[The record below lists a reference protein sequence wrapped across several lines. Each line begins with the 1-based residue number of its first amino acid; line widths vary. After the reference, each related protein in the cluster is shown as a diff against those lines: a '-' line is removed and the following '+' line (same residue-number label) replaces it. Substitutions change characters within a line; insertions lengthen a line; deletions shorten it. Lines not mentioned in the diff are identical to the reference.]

1 MMALGDILAARADN
15 ARARGTVEAGTLGTV
30 TVEAL
35 PVRELERL
43 MRGADGDR
51 AVFYAACRELQG
63 AGAALLRAGKVYRPD
78 QVMALVSDAEAA
90 KAAEAVRALSGWT
103 GMDGG
108 TVQRTDFPAE
118 NTAGDSAGAGKAAD
132 TGASSEASDG
142 TASEAAA
149 HGTDTDKK
157 AAFPA
162 VTSDR
167 RTADIG
173 RSRGQRFDCTA
184 DGTDEGA
191 GAGEAA
197 DTGVSSEA
205 SDGTAGEAAAHGTD
219 TDKKAAFPAVT
230 SDGRTADNGRSR
242 GQRFD
247 YTADGTDE
255 GAGGQAS
262 REAEIRPAVVQ
273 VNAEVRRDAVQKKT
287 ADAAFR
293 PDTVREKAGKNAEIR
308 HRSVHGE
315 KAGGQA
321 SCEFL
326 AEYGEPLPP
335 DGKTQVLPEK
345 SPDAPQNVGVSDKMD
360 GSLQKTEREFL
371 SERAAP
377 ERGYALGLH
386 ESKSEIDGRGGAN
399 LHESESENG
408 AGSGNA
414 LHEGESE
421 IAETLHENKS
431 ENDAKGGKTLHESK
445 SEVTGTLHETTSE
458 LAERVARELLDG
470 LRRAAWVR

>member
-63 AGAALLRAGKVYRPD
+63 TGAALLRAGKVYRPD

-103 GMDGG
+103 ETETNGK
-108 TVQRTDFPAE
+108 VAEVSPAE
-118 NTAGDSAGAGKAAD
+118 NTDGDSAGAGEAAD
-132 TGASSEASDG
+132 TGASSEASD
-142 TASEAAA
+142 
-149 HGTDTDKK
+149 
-157 AAFPA
+157 
-162 VTSDR
+162 R
-167 RTADIG
+167 
-173 RSRGQRFDCTA
+173 
-184 DGTDEGA
+184 
-191 GAGEAA
+191 
-197 DTGVSSEA
+197 
-205 SDGTAGEAAAHGTD
+205 
-219 TDKKAAFPAVT
+219 
-230 SDGRTADNGRSR
+230 RTADNGRSR

-247 YTADGTDE
+247 HTADGTDE
-255 GAGGQAS
+255 GAGGQDS
-262 REAEIRPAVVQ
+262 HETDKKAEIRPAVVQ
-273 VNAEVRRDAVQKKT
+273 VNAEVRREAVQKKT
-287 ADAAFR
+287 ADAAIR
-293 PDTVREKAGKNAEIR
+293 PDTVREKAEKNAEIR

-326 AEYGEPLPP
+326 AEYGEPLPL

-360 GSLQKTEREFL
+360 GSLQKTERDFL

-377 ERGYALGLH
+377 EDGYALGLH

-421 IAETLHENKS
+421 ITEP
-431 ENDAKGGKTLHESK
+431 
-445 SEVTGTLHETTSE
+445 LHETTSE

>member
-108 TVQRTDFPAE
+108 TAQRTDIPAE
-118 NTAGDSAGAGKAAD
+118 NADSAGAGD
-132 TGASSEASDG
+132 
-142 TASEAAA
+142 
-149 HGTDTDKK
+149 
-157 AAFPA
+157 
-162 VTSDR
+162 
-167 RTADIG
+167 
-173 RSRGQRFDCTA
+173 
-184 DGTDEGA
+184 
-191 GAGEAA
+191 
-197 DTGVSSEA
+197 SSEA

-230 SDGRTADNGRSR
+230 SDRRTADNGRSR

-247 YTADGTDE
+247 HTADGTDE
-255 GAGGQAS
+255 GAGGQDS
-262 REAEIRPAVVQ
+262 HETDKKAEIRPAVVQ

-377 ERGYALGLH
+377 EDGYALGLH

-421 IAETLHENKS
+421 ITETLHENKS
-431 ENDAKGGKTLHESK
+431 ENDAAGGDPLHESK
-445 SEVTGTLHETTSE
+445 SEVTETLHETTSE

>member
-108 TVQRTDFPAE
+108 TAQRTDLPAE
-118 NTAGDSAGAGKAAD
+118 NTAGDSAGAGEAAD
-132 TGASSEASDG
+132 TGASS
-142 TASEAAA
+142 
-149 HGTDTDKK
+149 
-157 AAFPA
+157 
-162 VTSDR
+162 VT
-167 RTADIG
+167 
-173 RSRGQRFDCTA
+173 
-184 DGTDEGA
+184 
-191 GAGEAA
+191 
-197 DTGVSSEA
+197 

-219 TDKKAAFPAVT
+219 TDKKA
-230 SDGRTADNGRSR
+230 
-242 GQRFD
+242 
-247 YTADGTDE
+247 
-255 GAGGQAS
+255 
-262 REAEIRPAVVQ
+262 EIRPAVVQ
-273 VNAEVRRDAVQKKT
+273 VNVEVRRDAVQKKL

-377 ERGYALGLH
+377 EDGYALGLH

-421 IAETLHENKS
+421 ITETLHENKS
-431 ENDAKGGKTLHESK
+431 ENDAAGGDPLHESK
-445 SEVTGTLHETTSE
+445 SEVTETLHETTSE

>member
-108 TVQRTDFPAE
+108 TAQRTDLPAG

-132 TGASSEASDG
+132 TGA
-142 TASEAAA
+142 
-149 HGTDTDKK
+149 
-157 AAFPA
+157 
-162 VTSDR
+162 
-167 RTADIG
+167 
-173 RSRGQRFDCTA
+173 
-184 DGTDEGA
+184 
-191 GAGEAA
+191 
-197 DTGVSSEA
+197 SSEA

-230 SDGRTADNGRSR
+230 SDGRTADNGRSGDLR
-242 GQRFD
+242 SEG
-247 YTADGTDE
+247 AGGADE
-255 GAGGQAS
+255 GAGGQDS
-262 REAEIRPAVVQ
+262 HETDKEAEIRPAVVQ
-273 VNAEVRRDAVQKKT
+273 VNAEVRREAVQKKT

-345 SPDAPQNVGVSDKMD
+345 SPDAPQNVGGSDKMD
-360 GSLQKTEREFL
+360 GSLQKTERDFL

-421 IAETLHENKS
+421 ITETLHETES

-445 SEVTGTLHETTSE
+445 SEVTETLHETTSE

>member
-1 MMALGDILAARADN
+1 MMALGEILAARADN

-90 KAAEAVRALSGWT
+90 KAGEAVRALSGWT

-108 TVQRTDFPAE
+108 TVQRTDFPAG
-118 NTAGDSAGAGKAAD
+118 NTAGDSAGAGEAAD
-132 TGASSEASDG
+132 TGA
-142 TASEAAA
+142 
-149 HGTDTDKK
+149 
-157 AAFPA
+157 
-162 VTSDR
+162 
-167 RTADIG
+167 
-173 RSRGQRFDCTA
+173 
-184 DGTDEGA
+184 
-191 GAGEAA
+191 
-197 DTGVSSEA
+197 SSEA

-230 SDGRTADNGRSR
+230 SDGHTADNGRSR

-247 YTADGTDE
+247 HTADGTDE
-255 GAGGQAS
+255 GAGGQDS
-262 REAEIRPAVVQ
+262 HETDKKAEIRPAVVQ

-287 ADAAFR
+287 ADAAIR
-293 PDTVREKAGKNAEIR
+293 PDTVREKAEKNAEIR

-326 AEYGEPLPP
+326 AEYGEPLPL

-377 ERGYALGLH
+377 EDGYALGLH
-386 ESKSEIDGRGGAN
+386 ESKSEIDGRGEAN

-421 IAETLHENKS
+421 ITETLHENKS
-431 ENDAKGGKTLHESK
+431 ENDAAGGDPLHESK
-445 SEVTGTLHETTSE
+445 SEVTEMLHETTSE
-458 LAERVARELLDG
+458 LAEKVARELLDG

>member
-108 TVQRTDFPAE
+108 TAQRTDLPAG
-118 NTAGDSAGAGKAAD
+118 NTAGDSAGAGEAAD
-132 TGASSEASDG
+132 TGA
-142 TASEAAA
+142 
-149 HGTDTDKK
+149 
-157 AAFPA
+157 
-162 VTSDR
+162 
-167 RTADIG
+167 
-173 RSRGQRFDCTA
+173 
-184 DGTDEGA
+184 
-191 GAGEAA
+191 
-197 DTGVSSEA
+197 SSEA

-230 SDGRTADNGRSR
+230 SDGRTADNGRSGDLR
-242 GQRFD
+242 SEGAGG
-247 YTADGTDE
+247 ADE
-255 GAGGQAS
+255 KAGGQAS
-262 REAEIRPAVVQ
+262 REAEIRPTVVQ
-273 VNAEVRRDAVQKKT
+273 VNAKVRRDAVQKKT

-377 ERGYALGLH
+377 EDGYALGLH

-421 IAETLHENKS
+421 NGVGSGNALHEGESEITETLHETES
-431 ENDAKGGKTLHESK
+431 EKDAAGGDPLHESK
-445 SEVTGTLHETTSE
+445 SEVTETLHETTSE

>member
-108 TVQRTDFPAE
+108 TAQRTDLPAG
-118 NTAGDSAGAGKAAD
+118 NMAGDS
-132 TGASSEASDG
+132 
-142 TASEAAA
+142 
-149 HGTDTDKK
+149 
-157 AAFPA
+157 
-162 VTSDR
+162 
-167 RTADIG
+167 
-173 RSRGQRFDCTA
+173 
-184 DGTDEGA
+184 A

-197 DTGVSSEA
+197 DTGASSET
-205 SDGTAGEAAAHGTD
+205 SDGTAGEAAAHGAD
-219 TDKKAAFPAVT
+219 TDKKAAFPAAT
-230 SDGRTADNGRSR
+230 SDRRAPDNGRSR

-247 YTADGTDE
+247 HTADGTDE
-255 GAGGQAS
+255 GAGGQDS
-262 REAEIRPAVVQ
+262 HETDKKAEIRPAVVQ
-273 VNAEVRRDAVQKKT
+273 VNAEVRRDAVQKKS

-421 IAETLHENKS
+421 ITETLHENKS
-431 ENDAKGGKTLHESK
+431 ENDAAGGDPLHESK
-445 SEVTGTLHETTSE
+445 SEVTETLHETTSE

>member
-108 TVQRTDFPAE
+108 TAQRTDFPAG
-118 NTAGDSAGAGKAAD
+118 NTAGDSAGAGEAAD
-132 TGASSEASDG
+132 TGASSVTSDG
-142 TASEAAA
+142 T
-149 HGTDTDKK
+149 
-157 AAFPA
+157 
-162 VTSDR
+162 
-167 RTADIG
+167 
-173 RSRGQRFDCTA
+173 
-184 DGTDEGA
+184 
-191 GAGEAA
+191 
-197 DTGVSSEA
+197 

-230 SDGRTADNGRSR
+230 SDRRTADNGRSR

-247 YTADGTDE
+247 HTADGTDE
-255 GAGGQAS
+255 GAGGQDS
-262 REAEIRPAVVQ
+262 HETDKKAEIRPAVVQ
-273 VNAEVRRDAVQKKT
+273 VNAEVRRDAVQKKS

-293 PDTVREKAGKNAEIR
+293 PDTVREKAGKNTEIR

-414 LHEGESE
+414 LHE
-421 IAETLHENKS
+421 
-431 ENDAKGGKTLHESK
+431 SK
-445 SEVTGTLHETTSE
+445 SEVTETLHETTSE

>member
-103 GMDGG
+103 ETETNGK
-108 TVQRTDFPAE
+108 VAEVLPAE
-118 NTAGDSAGAGKAAD
+118 DTDGDSAGAGKAAD

-142 TASEAAA
+142 A
-149 HGTDTDKK
+149 
-157 AAFPA
+157 
-162 VTSDR
+162 
-167 RTADIG
+167 
-173 RSRGQRFDCTA
+173 
-184 DGTDEGA
+184 
-191 GAGEAA
+191 
-197 DTGVSSEA
+197 
-205 SDGTAGEAAAHGTD
+205 AGEAAAHGTD
-219 TDKKAAFPAVT
+219 TDKKVAFPAVT

-247 YTADGTDE
+247 HTADGTDE
-255 GAGGQAS
+255 GAGGQDS
-262 REAEIRPAVVQ
+262 HETDKKAEIRPAVVQ
-273 VNAEVRRDAVQKKT
+273 VNAEVRRDAVQKKS

-414 LHEGESE
+414 LHESTSE
-421 IAETLHENKS
+421 YAETLHETES
-431 ENDAKGGKTLHESK
+431 ENDAAGGDPLHESK
-445 SEVTGTLHETTSE
+445 SEVTETLHETTSE

>member
-1 MMALGDILAARADN
+1 MMALGAILAARADN

-108 TVQRTDFPAE
+108 TAQRTDFPAE
-118 NTAGDSAGAGKAAD
+118 NADSAGADEGAD
-132 TGASSEASDG
+132 TGASSEASD
-142 TASEAAA
+142 
-149 HGTDTDKK
+149 
-157 AAFPA
+157 
-162 VTSDR
+162 R
-167 RTADIG
+167 RA
-173 RSRGQRFDCTA
+173 
-184 DGTDEGA
+184 
-191 GAGEAA
+191 
-197 DTGVSSEA
+197 
-205 SDGTAGEAAAHGTD
+205 
-219 TDKKAAFPAVT
+219 P
-230 SDGRTADNGRSR
+230 DNGRSR

-247 YTADGTDE
+247 YAADGTDE
-255 GAGGQAS
+255 GAGGQDS
-262 REAEIRPAVVQ
+262 HETDKKAEIRPAVVQ
-273 VNAEVRRDAVQKKT
+273 VNAEVRREAVQKKT

-386 ESKSEIDGRGGAN
+386 ESKSEINGRGGAN

-421 IAETLHENKS
+421 ITETMHETES
-431 ENDAKGGKTLHESK
+431 ENDAAGGDPLHESK
-445 SEVTGTLHETTSE
+445 SEVTETLHETTSE

>member
-108 TVQRTDFPAE
+108 TAQRTDFPAE
-118 NTAGDSAGAGKAAD
+118 NADS
-132 TGASSEASDG
+132 
-142 TASEAAA
+142 
-149 HGTDTDKK
+149 
-157 AAFPA
+157 
-162 VTSDR
+162 
-167 RTADIG
+167 
-173 RSRGQRFDCTA
+173 
-184 DGTDEGA
+184 A

-197 DTGVSSEA
+197 DTGASSEA

-255 GAGGQAS
+255 GAGGQDS
-262 REAEIRPAVVQ
+262 HETDKKAEIRPAVVQ
-273 VNAEVRRDAVQKKT
+273 VNAEVRREAVQKKT

-414 LHEGESE
+414 LHE
-421 IAETLHENKS
+421 
-431 ENDAKGGKTLHESK
+431 SK
-445 SEVTGTLHETTSE
+445 SEVTETLHETTSE

>member
-15 ARARGTVEAGTLGTV
+15 ARARGTVEVGALGTV
-30 TVEAL
+30 TIEAL
-35 PVRELERL
+35 PIRELERL
-43 MRGADGDR
+43 WYGIDR
-51 AVFYAACRELQG
+51 DRVVFYAACRALQRE
-63 AGAALLRAGKVYRPD
+63 GAALLRAGKVYRPD

-103 GMDGG
+103 ETETNGK
-108 TVQRTDFPAE
+108 VAEVLPAE
-118 NTAGDSAGAGKAAD
+118 NTDGDS
-132 TGASSEASDG
+132 
-142 TASEAAA
+142 
-149 HGTDTDKK
+149 
-157 AAFPA
+157 
-162 VTSDR
+162 
-167 RTADIG
+167 
-173 RSRGQRFDCTA
+173 
-184 DGTDEGA
+184 A

-197 DTGVSSEA
+197 DTSASSEA

-230 SDGRTADNGRSR
+230 SDGRTADNGRPR

-247 YTADGTDE
+247 HTADGTDE
-255 GAGGQAS
+255 GAGGQDS
-262 REAEIRPAVVQ
+262 HETDRKAEIRPAVVQ

-293 PDTVREKAGKNAEIR
+293 PDTVREKAGKKAEIR

-377 ERGYALGLH
+377 EDGYALGLH

-414 LHEGESE
+414 LHEGASE
-421 IAETLHENKS
+421 ITKTLHETES
-431 ENDAKGGKTLHESK
+431 ENDAAGGDPLHESK
-445 SEVTGTLHETTSE
+445 SEITEMLHETTSE

>member
-63 AGAALLRAGKVYRPD
+63 TGAALLRAGKVYRPD

-108 TVQRTDFPAE
+108 TAQRTDLPAE
-118 NTAGDSAGAGKAAD
+118 NTAGDSAGAGA
-132 TGASSEASDG
+132 
-142 TASEAAA
+142 
-149 HGTDTDKK
+149 
-157 AAFPA
+157 
-162 VTSDR
+162 
-167 RTADIG
+167 
-173 RSRGQRFDCTA
+173 
-184 DGTDEGA
+184 
-191 GAGEAA
+191 
-197 DTGVSSEA
+197 SSEA

-230 SDGRTADNGRSR
+230 SDRRAPDNGRSR

-247 YTADGTDE
+247 CTADGTDE
-255 GAGGQAS
+255 GAGGQDS
-262 REAEIRPAVVQ
+262 HETDKKAEIRPDVVQ
-273 VNAEVRRDAVQKKT
+273 VNAEVRREAVQKKT

-308 HRSVHGE
+308 HRSVHEE

-360 GSLQKTEREFL
+360 DSLQKTEREFL

-377 ERGYALGLH
+377 EDGYALGLH
-386 ESKSEIDGRGGAN
+386 ESKSEIDGRDGAN

-421 IAETLHENKS
+421 ITETLHETES
-431 ENDAKGGKTLHESK
+431 ENDAAGGEPLHESK
-445 SEVTGTLHETTSE
+445 SEVTETLHETTSE

>member
-1 MMALGDILAARADN
+1 MMALGEILAARADN

-63 AGAALLRAGKVYRPD
+63 TGAALLRAGKVYRPD

-108 TVQRTDFPAE
+108 TAQRTDFPAE
-118 NTAGDSAGAGKAAD
+118 NADSAGAGEAVD
-132 TGASSEASDG
+132 TGA
-142 TASEAAA
+142 
-149 HGTDTDKK
+149 
-157 AAFPA
+157 
-162 VTSDR
+162 
-167 RTADIG
+167 
-173 RSRGQRFDCTA
+173 
-184 DGTDEGA
+184 
-191 GAGEAA
+191 
-197 DTGVSSEA
+197 SSEA

-230 SDGRTADNGRSR
+230 SDRRAPDNGRSR

-247 YTADGTDE
+247 HTADGTDE
-255 GAGGQAS
+255 GAGGQDS
-262 REAEIRPAVVQ
+262 HETDKEAEIRPAAVQ
-273 VNAEVRRDAVQKKT
+273 VNAEVRREAVQKKT

-308 HRSVHGE
+308 HRSVHEE

-386 ESKSEIDGRGGAN
+386 ESKSEINGRDGAS

-414 LHEGESE
+414 LHE
-421 IAETLHENKS
+421 
-431 ENDAKGGKTLHESK
+431 SK
-445 SEVTGTLHETTSE
+445 SEVTETLHETTSE

>member
-43 MRGADGDR
+43 MRCADGDR

-103 GMDGG
+103 VRAGETGAETADAL
-108 TVQRTDFPAE
+108 PAE
-118 NTAGDSAGAGKAAD
+118 
-132 TGASSEASDG
+132 
-142 TASEAAA
+142 
-149 HGTDTDKK
+149 
-157 AAFPA
+157 
-162 VTSDR
+162 
-167 RTADIG
+167 RTV
-173 RSRGQRFDCTA
+173 RGS
-184 DGTDEGA
+184 A

-197 DTGVSSEA
+197 DTGASSEA

-230 SDGRTADNGRSR
+230 SDGRAPDNGRSR

-247 YTADGTDE
+247 HTADGTDE
-255 GAGGQAS
+255 GAGGQDS
-262 REAEIRPAVVQ
+262 HETDKKAEIRPAVVQ

-377 ERGYALGLH
+377 EDGYALGLH

-408 AGSGNA
+408 AGSGSA

-421 IAETLHENKS
+421 ITETLHENKS
-431 ENDAKGGKTLHESK
+431 ENDATGGDPLHESK
-445 SEVTGTLHETTSE
+445 SEVTETLHETTSE

>member
-35 PVRELERL
+35 PPRELERL

-108 TVQRTDFPAE
+108 TAQRTDFPAE
-118 NTAGDSAGAGKAAD
+118 NADS
-132 TGASSEASDG
+132 
-142 TASEAAA
+142 
-149 HGTDTDKK
+149 
-157 AAFPA
+157 
-162 VTSDR
+162 
-167 RTADIG
+167 
-173 RSRGQRFDCTA
+173 
-184 DGTDEGA
+184 A

-197 DTGVSSEA
+197 DTGASSEA

-230 SDGRTADNGRSR
+230 SDRRAPDNGRSR

-255 GAGGQAS
+255 GAGGQDS
-262 REAEIRPAVVQ
+262 HETDKKAEIRPAVVQ
-273 VNAEVRRDAVQKKT
+273 VNAEVRRETVQKKT

-315 KAGGQA
+315 KAGGPA

-371 SERAAP
+371 SGRAAP

-386 ESKSEIDGRGGAN
+386 ENKSEIDGRGGAN

-421 IAETLHENKS
+421 ITETLHETES
-431 ENDAKGGKTLHESK
+431 ENDAAGGNPLHESK
-445 SEVTGTLHETTSE
+445 SEVTETLHETTSE
-458 LAERVARELLDG
+458 LAERIARELLDG
-470 LRRAAWVR
+470 LLFAD

>member
-1 MMALGDILAARADN
+1 MMALGDILATRADN

-90 KAAEAVRALSGWT
+90 KAAEAVCALSGWT

-108 TVQRTDFPAE
+108 TAQRTDFPAG
-118 NTAGDSAGAGKAAD
+118 NTAGDSAGAGK
-132 TGASSEASDG
+132 
-142 TASEAAA
+142 
-149 HGTDTDKK
+149 
-157 AAFPA
+157 
-162 VTSDR
+162 
-167 RTADIG
+167 
-173 RSRGQRFDCTA
+173 
-184 DGTDEGA
+184 
-191 GAGEAA
+191 AA

-219 TDKKAAFPAVT
+219 TNKKAAFPAVT
-230 SDGRTADNGRSR
+230 LDGRTADNGRSGDLR
-242 GQRFD
+242 SEGAGG
-247 YTADGTDE
+247 ADE
-255 GAGGQAS
+255 KAGGQAS
-262 REAEIRPAVVQ
+262 HETDKKAEIRPAVVQ
-273 VNAEVRRDAVQKKT
+273 ENAEVRREAVQKKT

-326 AEYGEPLPP
+326 AEYGEPLSP

-386 ESKSEIDGRGGAN
+386 ESKSEINGRDGAS

-421 IAETLHENKS
+421 ITKTLHETES
-431 ENDAKGGKTLHESK
+431 ENGAGSGNALHESK
-445 SEVTGTLHETTSE
+445 SEVTETLHETTSE

>member
-108 TVQRTDFPAE
+108 TAQRTDFPAE
-118 NTAGDSAGAGKAAD
+118 NADS
-132 TGASSEASDG
+132 
-142 TASEAAA
+142 
-149 HGTDTDKK
+149 
-157 AAFPA
+157 
-162 VTSDR
+162 
-167 RTADIG
+167 
-173 RSRGQRFDCTA
+173 
-184 DGTDEGA
+184 A

-197 DTGVSSEA
+197 DTGA
-205 SDGTAGEAAAHGTD
+205 S
-219 TDKKAAFPAVT
+219 AVT
-230 SDGRTADNGRSR
+230 SDRRAPDNGRSR

-247 YTADGTDE
+247 HTADGTDE
-255 GAGGQAS
+255 GAGGQDS
-262 REAEIRPAVVQ
+262 HETDKKAEIRPAVVQ

-377 ERGYALGLH
+377 EDGYALGLH

-399 LHESESENG
+399 LHESESE
-408 AGSGNA
+408 
-414 LHEGESE
+414 
-421 IAETLHENKS
+421 IMETLHENKS
-431 ENDAKGGKTLHESK
+431 ENDAAGGDPLHESK
-445 SEVTGTLHETTSE
+445 SEVTETLHETTSE

>member
-108 TVQRTDFPAE
+108 TTQRTDLPAE
-118 NTAGDSAGAGKAAD
+118 NADS
-132 TGASSEASDG
+132 
-142 TASEAAA
+142 
-149 HGTDTDKK
+149 
-157 AAFPA
+157 
-162 VTSDR
+162 
-167 RTADIG
+167 
-173 RSRGQRFDCTA
+173 
-184 DGTDEGA
+184 A

-197 DTGVSSEA
+197 DTGAFSEA

-255 GAGGQAS
+255 GAGGQDS
-262 REAEIRPAVVQ
+262 HETDKKAEIRPAVVQ

-287 ADAAFR
+287 ADAAIR

-377 ERGYALGLH
+377 EDGYALGLH
-386 ESKSEIDGRGGAN
+386 ESKSEIDGQDGAS
-399 LHESESENG
+399 LHEITSED
-408 AGSGNA
+408 
-414 LHEGESE
+414 
-421 IAETLHENKS
+421 
-431 ENDAKGGKTLHESK
+431 DAKGGKALHESKSEYAEALHETESENDAAGGDPLHESK
-445 SEVTGTLHETTSE
+445 SEVTETLHETTSE
-458 LAERVARELLDG
+458 LAERVTRELLDG

>member
-63 AGAALLRAGKVYRPD
+63 TGAALLRAGKVYRPD

-90 KAAEAVRALSGWT
+90 KAAEAVHALSGWT
-103 GMDGG
+103 ETETNGK
-108 TVQRTDFPAE
+108 VAEVLPAE
-118 NTAGDSAGAGKAAD
+118 NTDGDS
-132 TGASSEASDG
+132 
-142 TASEAAA
+142 
-149 HGTDTDKK
+149 
-157 AAFPA
+157 
-162 VTSDR
+162 
-167 RTADIG
+167 
-173 RSRGQRFDCTA
+173 
-184 DGTDEGA
+184 A

-197 DTGVSSEA
+197 DTGASSET

-247 YTADGTDE
+247 HTADGTDE
-255 GAGGQAS
+255 GAGGQDS
-262 REAEIRPAVVQ
+262 HETDKKAEIRPAVVQ
-273 VNAEVRRDAVQKKT
+273 VNAEVRREAVQKKT
-287 ADAAFR
+287 ADAAIR
-293 PDTVREKAGKNAEIR
+293 PDTVREKAEKNAEIR

-326 AEYGEPLPP
+326 AEYGEPLPL

-360 GSLQKTEREFL
+360 GSLQKTERDFL

-377 ERGYALGLH
+377 EDGYALGLH

-421 IAETLHENKS
+421 ITEP
-431 ENDAKGGKTLHESK
+431 
-445 SEVTGTLHETTSE
+445 LHETTSE

>member
-1 MMALGDILAARADN
+1 MMTLGDILAARADN

-108 TVQRTDFPAE
+108 TAQRTDLPAG

-132 TGASSEASDG
+132 TGA
-142 TASEAAA
+142 
-149 HGTDTDKK
+149 
-157 AAFPA
+157 
-162 VTSDR
+162 
-167 RTADIG
+167 
-173 RSRGQRFDCTA
+173 
-184 DGTDEGA
+184 
-191 GAGEAA
+191 
-197 DTGVSSEA
+197 SSEA

-230 SDGRTADNGRSR
+230 SDRRTADNGRSR

-247 YTADGTDE
+247 HTADGTDE
-255 GAGGQAS
+255 GAGGQDS
-262 REAEIRPAVVQ
+262 HETDKKAEIRPAVVQ
-273 VNAEVRRDAVQKKT
+273 VNAEVRREAVQKKT

-293 PDTVREKAGKNAEIR
+293 PDTVREKAEKNAEIR

-326 AEYGEPLPP
+326 AEYGEPLPS

-360 GSLQKTEREFL
+360 GSLQKTERKFL

-377 ERGYALGLH
+377 KDGYALGLH

-414 LHEGESE
+414 LHETESENDATGGNALHEGESE
-421 IAETLHENKS
+421 ITEP
-431 ENDAKGGKTLHESK
+431 
-445 SEVTGTLHETTSE
+445 LHETTSE

>member
-1 MMALGDILAARADN
+1 
-15 ARARGTVEAGTLGTV
+15 
-30 TVEAL
+30 
-35 PVRELERL
+35 
-43 MRGADGDR
+43 
-51 AVFYAACRELQG
+51 
-63 AGAALLRAGKVYRPD
+63 
-78 QVMALVSDAEAA
+78 
-90 KAAEAVRALSGWT
+90 
-103 GMDGG
+103 MDGG
-108 TVQRTDFPAE
+108 TAQRTDFPAE
-118 NTAGDSAGAGKAAD
+118 NADS
-132 TGASSEASDG
+132 
-142 TASEAAA
+142 
-149 HGTDTDKK
+149 
-157 AAFPA
+157 
-162 VTSDR
+162 
-167 RTADIG
+167 
-173 RSRGQRFDCTA
+173 
-184 DGTDEGA
+184 A

-197 DTGVSSEA
+197 DTSASSEA
-205 SDGTAGEAAAHGTD
+205 SDGRA
-219 TDKKAAFPAVT
+219 P
-230 SDGRTADNGRSR
+230 DNGRSR

-255 GAGGQAS
+255 GASGQDS
-262 REAEIRPAVVQ
+262 HETDKKAEIRPAVVQ
-273 VNAEVRRDAVQKKT
+273 VNAEVRREAVQKKT

-293 PDTVREKAGKNAEIR
+293 PDTVREKAEKNAEIR

-377 ERGYALGLH
+377 EDGYALGLH

-421 IAETLHENKS
+421 ITETLHENKS
-431 ENDAKGGKTLHESK
+431 ENDATGGDPLHESK
-445 SEVTGTLHETTSE
+445 SEVTETLHETTSE

>member
-108 TVQRTDFPAE
+108 TAQRTDLPAG
-118 NTAGDSAGAGKAAD
+118 NTAGDSAGAGEAAD
-132 TGASSEASDG
+132 TGA
-142 TASEAAA
+142 
-149 HGTDTDKK
+149 
-157 AAFPA
+157 
-162 VTSDR
+162 
-167 RTADIG
+167 
-173 RSRGQRFDCTA
+173 
-184 DGTDEGA
+184 
-191 GAGEAA
+191 
-197 DTGVSSEA
+197 SSEA

-219 TDKKAAFPAVT
+219 TDKKAAFPAEA
-230 SDGRTADNGRSR
+230 SDGRAPDNGRSR

-255 GAGGQAS
+255 GAGGQDSHEADK
-262 REAEIRPAVVQ
+262 EAEIRPAVVQ
-273 VNAEVRRDAVQKKT
+273 VNAEVRREAVQKKT

-315 KAGGQA
+315 KAGEQA

-326 AEYGEPLPP
+326 AEYGEPFPP

-377 ERGYALGLH
+377 EDGYALGLH
-386 ESKSEIDGRGGAN
+386 ESKSEIDGQDGAS
-399 LHESESENG
+399 LHEITSED
-408 AGSGNA
+408 
-414 LHEGESE
+414 
-421 IAETLHENKS
+421 
-431 ENDAKGGKTLHESK
+431 DAKGGKALHESKSEYAEALHETESENDAAGGDPLHESK
-445 SEVTGTLHETTSE
+445 SEVTETLHETTSE

>member
-1 MMALGDILAARADN
+1 MMALGEILAARADN

-103 GMDGG
+103 ETETNGK
-108 TVQRTDFPAE
+108 VAEVLPAE
-118 NTAGDSAGAGKAAD
+118 NTDGDS
-132 TGASSEASDG
+132 
-142 TASEAAA
+142 
-149 HGTDTDKK
+149 
-157 AAFPA
+157 
-162 VTSDR
+162 
-167 RTADIG
+167 
-173 RSRGQRFDCTA
+173 
-184 DGTDEGA
+184 A

-197 DTGVSSEA
+197 DTSASSEA

-219 TDKKAAFPAVT
+219 TDKKPAFPAVT
-230 SDGRTADNGRSR
+230 SDRRAPDNGRSR

-247 YTADGTDE
+247 YTSDGTDE
-255 GAGGQAS
+255 GAGGQDS
-262 REAEIRPAVVQ
+262 HETDKKAEIRPAVVQ

-345 SPDAPQNVGVSDKMD
+345 SPDAPQNVGVSDNSDD
-360 GSLQKTEREFL
+360 GLRKTAEDFGSKNVETERGAERDL
-371 SERAAP
+371 HEDKSEIAGTMHETKLESAP
-377 ERGYALGLH
+377 KSGEILH
-386 ESKSEIDGRGGAN
+386 ESTSEY
-399 LHESESENG
+399 
-408 AGSGNA
+408 
-414 LHEGESE
+414 
-421 IAETLHENKS
+421 AETLHETES
-431 ENDAKGGKTLHESK
+431 ENDAAGGDPLHESK
-445 SEVTGTLHETTSE
+445 SEVTETLHETTSE

>member
-1 MMALGDILAARADN
+1 
-15 ARARGTVEAGTLGTV
+15 
-30 TVEAL
+30 
-35 PVRELERL
+35 

-63 AGAALLRAGKVYRPD
+63 AGAALLRAGKIYRPD

-108 TVQRTDFPAE
+108 TAQRTDFPAE
-118 NTAGDSAGAGKAAD
+118 NADS
-132 TGASSEASDG
+132 
-142 TASEAAA
+142 
-149 HGTDTDKK
+149 
-157 AAFPA
+157 
-162 VTSDR
+162 
-167 RTADIG
+167 
-173 RSRGQRFDCTA
+173 
-184 DGTDEGA
+184 A

-197 DTGVSSEA
+197 DTGASSEA

-219 TDKKAAFPAVT
+219 KKAAFPAVT
-230 SDGRTADNGRSR
+230 SDGRMADNGRSGDLR
-242 GQRFD
+242 SEGAGG
-247 YTADGTDE
+247 ADE
-255 GAGGQAS
+255 KAGGQAS

-273 VNAEVRRDAVQKKT
+273 INAEVRRDAVQKKT

-293 PDTVREKAGKNAEIR
+293 PDTVREKAGKNTEIR

-377 ERGYALGLH
+377 EDGYALGLH
-386 ESKSEIDGRGGAN
+386 ESKSEIDGRSGAN

-421 IAETLHENKS
+421 
-431 ENDAKGGKTLHESK
+431 NDATGGDPLHESK
-445 SEVTGTLHETTSE
+445 SEVTETLHETTSE

>member
-108 TVQRTDFPAE
+108 TAQRTDFPAE
-118 NTAGDSAGAGKAAD
+118 NADS
-132 TGASSEASDG
+132 
-142 TASEAAA
+142 
-149 HGTDTDKK
+149 
-157 AAFPA
+157 
-162 VTSDR
+162 
-167 RTADIG
+167 
-173 RSRGQRFDCTA
+173 
-184 DGTDEGA
+184 A

-197 DTGVSSEA
+197 DTGA
-205 SDGTAGEAAAHGTD
+205 S
-219 TDKKAAFPAVT
+219 AVI
-230 SDGRTADNGRSR
+230 SDRRAPDNGRSR

-255 GAGGQAS
+255 GAGGQDS
-262 REAEIRPAVVQ
+262 HETDKKAEIRPAVVQ
-273 VNAEVRRDAVQKKT
+273 VNAEVRREAVQKKT

-414 LHEGESE
+414 LHESTSE
-421 IAETLHENKS
+421 YAEALHENKS
-431 ENDAKGGKTLHESK
+431 ENDAAGGDPLHESK
-445 SEVTGTLHETTSE
+445 SEVTETLHETTSE

>member
-51 AVFYAACRELQG
+51 ALFYAACRELQG
-63 AGAALLRAGKVYRPD
+63 TGAALLRAGKVYRPD

-108 TVQRTDFPAE
+108 TAQRTDLPAG
-118 NTAGDSAGAGKAAD
+118 NTAGDSAGAG
-132 TGASSEASDG
+132 
-142 TASEAAA
+142 
-149 HGTDTDKK
+149 
-157 AAFPA
+157 AF
-162 VTSDR
+162 
-167 RTADIG
+167 
-173 RSRGQRFDCTA
+173 
-184 DGTDEGA
+184 
-191 GAGEAA
+191 
-197 DTGVSSEA
+197 SEA

-230 SDGRTADNGRSR
+230 SDGRAADNGRSR

-273 VNAEVRRDAVQKKT
+273 VNAEVRRDAVQKKS

-377 ERGYALGLH
+377 EDGHALGLH
-386 ESKSEIDGRGGAN
+386 ESKSEIDERGGAN

-421 IAETLHENKS
+421 ITETLHETES
-431 ENDAKGGKTLHESK
+431 ENDATGGDPLHESK
-445 SEVTGTLHETTSE
+445 SEVTETLHETTSE

>member
-35 PVRELERL
+35 PVCELERL

-103 GMDGG
+103 ETETNGK
-108 TVQRTDFPAE
+108 VAEVLPAE
-118 NTAGDSAGAGKAAD
+118 NTDGDSAGAGKAAD
-132 TGASSEASDG
+132 TGA
-142 TASEAAA
+142 
-149 HGTDTDKK
+149 
-157 AAFPA
+157 
-162 VTSDR
+162 
-167 RTADIG
+167 
-173 RSRGQRFDCTA
+173 
-184 DGTDEGA
+184 
-191 GAGEAA
+191 
-197 DTGVSSEA
+197 SSEA

-230 SDGRTADNGRSR
+230 SDRRVPGNGRSR

-247 YTADGTDE
+247 HTADGTDE
-255 GAGGQAS
+255 GAGGQDS
-262 REAEIRPAVVQ
+262 HEAEIRPAVVQ
-273 VNAEVRRDAVQKKT
+273 VNAEVRRDAVQKKS
-287 ADAAFR
+287 ARASFR

-345 SPDAPQNVGVSDKMD
+345 SPNAPQNVGVSDKMD

-377 ERGYALGLH
+377 EDGYALGLH

-421 IAETLHENKS
+421 ITETLHENKS
-431 ENDAKGGKTLHESK
+431 ENDATGGDLLHESK
-445 SEVTGTLHETTSE
+445 SEVTETLHETTSE

>member
-35 PVRELERL
+35 PARELERL

-108 TVQRTDFPAE
+108 TAQRTDLPAG

-132 TGASSEASDG
+132 TGASSEASD
-142 TASEAAA
+142 
-149 HGTDTDKK
+149 
-157 AAFPA
+157 
-162 VTSDR
+162 R
-167 RTADIG
+167 
-173 RSRGQRFDCTA
+173 
-184 DGTDEGA
+184 
-191 GAGEAA
+191 
-197 DTGVSSEA
+197 
-205 SDGTAGEAAAHGTD
+205 TAGEAAAHGTD

-230 SDGRTADNGRSR
+230 SDRRAPDNGRSR

-255 GAGGQAS
+255 GAGGQDS
-262 REAEIRPAVVQ
+262 HETDKEAEIRPAVVQ

-377 ERGYALGLH
+377 EDGYALGLH

-421 IAETLHENKS
+421 ITETLHETES
-431 ENDAKGGKTLHESK
+431 ENDATGGDPLHESK
-445 SEVTGTLHETTSE
+445 SEVTETLHETTSE

>member
-108 TVQRTDFPAE
+108 TTQRTDFPAG
-118 NTAGDSAGAGKAAD
+118 NTAGDSAGAGEAAD
-132 TGASSEASDG
+132 TGA
-142 TASEAAA
+142 
-149 HGTDTDKK
+149 
-157 AAFPA
+157 
-162 VTSDR
+162 
-167 RTADIG
+167 
-173 RSRGQRFDCTA
+173 
-184 DGTDEGA
+184 
-191 GAGEAA
+191 
-197 DTGVSSEA
+197 SSEA

-219 TDKKAAFPAVT
+219 KKAAFPAVT
-230 SDGRTADNGRSR
+230 SDGRMADNGRSGDLR
-242 GQRFD
+242 SEGAGG
-247 YTADGTDE
+247 ADE
-255 GAGGQAS
+255 NAGGQAS
-262 REAEIRPAVVQ
+262 READGAEIRPAVVQ
-273 VNAEVRRDAVQKKT
+273 VNAEVRREAVQKK
-287 ADAAFR
+287 AARTSFR
-293 PDTVREKAGKNAEIR
+293 PDTVREKAEKNAEIR
-308 HRSVHGE
+308 HRSVHRE
-315 KAGGQA
+315 NAGGQA

-414 LHEGESE
+414 LHESTSE
-421 IAETLHENKS
+421 YAEALHETES
-431 ENDAKGGKTLHESK
+431 ENDAAGGDPLHESK
-445 SEVTGTLHETTSE
+445 SEVTETLHETTSE

>member
-1 MMALGDILAARADN
+1 MMTLGDILAARADN

-108 TVQRTDFPAE
+108 TAQRTDFPAE
-118 NTAGDSAGAGKAAD
+118 NADSAGADEGAD

-142 TASEAAA
+142 RA
-149 HGTDTDKK
+149 
-157 AAFPA
+157 P
-162 VTSDR
+162 
-167 RTADIG
+167 
-173 RSRGQRFDCTA
+173 
-184 DGTDEGA
+184 
-191 GAGEAA
+191 
-197 DTGVSSEA
+197 
-205 SDGTAGEAAAHGTD
+205 
-219 TDKKAAFPAVT
+219 
-230 SDGRTADNGRSR
+230 DNGRSR

-255 GAGGQAS
+255 GAGGQDS
-262 REAEIRPAVVQ
+262 HETDKKAEIRPAVVQ

-386 ESKSEIDGRGGAN
+386 ESKSEIDGRGEAN

-421 IAETLHENKS
+421 IAETLHETES
-431 ENDAKGGKTLHESK
+431 ENDAAGGDPLHESK
-445 SEVTGTLHETTSE
+445 SEVTEMLHETTSE

>member
-108 TVQRTDFPAE
+108 TAQRTDLPAG

-132 TGASSEASDG
+132 TGA
-142 TASEAAA
+142 
-149 HGTDTDKK
+149 
-157 AAFPA
+157 
-162 VTSDR
+162 
-167 RTADIG
+167 
-173 RSRGQRFDCTA
+173 
-184 DGTDEGA
+184 
-191 GAGEAA
+191 
-197 DTGVSSEA
+197 SSEA

-230 SDGRTADNGRSR
+230 SDRRTADNGRSR

-247 YTADGTDE
+247 HTADGTDE
-255 GAGGQAS
+255 GAGGQDS
-262 REAEIRPAVVQ
+262 HETDKEAEIRPAVVQ
-273 VNAEVRRDAVQKKT
+273 VNAEVRRDAVQKKSART
-287 ADAAFR
+287 SFR

-326 AEYGEPLPP
+326 AEYGEALPP

-377 ERGYALGLH
+377 EDGYALGLH
-386 ESKSEIDGRGGAN
+386 ESKSEIDGRGGANLHESESEIDGRGGAN

-421 IAETLHENKS
+421 ITETLHENKS
-431 ENDAKGGKTLHESK
+431 ENDATGGEPLHEGE
-445 SEVTGTLHETTSE
+445 SEITETLHETTSE

>member
-51 AVFYAACRELQG
+51 AVFYAACRELQR

-103 GMDGG
+103 ETETNGKAAE
-108 TVQRTDFPAE
+108 VLPAE
-118 NTAGDSAGAGKAAD
+118 NTDGDSAGAGEAAD

-142 TASEAAA
+142 TA
-149 HGTDTDKK
+149 
-157 AAFPA
+157 
-162 VTSDR
+162 
-167 RTADIG
+167 
-173 RSRGQRFDCTA
+173 
-184 DGTDEGA
+184 
-191 GAGEAA
+191 GEAA
-197 DTGVSSEA
+197 V
-205 SDGTAGEAAAHGTD
+205 HGAD

-230 SDGRTADNGRSR
+230 SDGHTADNGRSR

-255 GAGGQAS
+255 GAGGQDS
-262 REAEIRPAVVQ
+262 HETDKEAEIRPAVVQ

-287 ADAAFR
+287 ADAAIR

-377 ERGYALGLH
+377 EDGYALGLH
-386 ESKSEIDGRGGAN
+386 ESKSEIDGQDGAS
-399 LHESESENG
+399 LHEITSED
-408 AGSGNA
+408 
-414 LHEGESE
+414 
-421 IAETLHENKS
+421 
-431 ENDAKGGKTLHESK
+431 DAKGGKALHETESENDAAGGDPLHESK
-445 SEVTGTLHETTSE
+445 SEVTETLHETTAE